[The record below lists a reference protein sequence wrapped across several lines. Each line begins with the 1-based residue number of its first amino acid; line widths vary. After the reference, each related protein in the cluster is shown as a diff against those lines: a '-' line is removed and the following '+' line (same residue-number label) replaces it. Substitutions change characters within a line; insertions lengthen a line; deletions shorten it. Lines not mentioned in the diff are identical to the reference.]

1 MNGRVDDDT
10 SSFAVFSKVD
20 ELVSKPVLGS
30 DGAASWQH
38 FRKEHSSK
46 IPQSQSVAPKAP
58 LKKSDRV
65 VFASWEEE
73 RRHEDQVRKVSGH
86 QQVGSGYTAFK
97 KKNDAEEAKERK
109 RKAQIEK
116 RIRPDDKEYF
126 IPSPTFVG
134 WKFDYIFTTRID
146 RGGTG
151 YYWDGHDSIK
161 SLKGGPTETA
171 TTSSTSDNGR
181 YKKATTTEDTGATSS
196 DNKPKKKKRKKEAT
210 TAPIFVSDP
219 NNPMEQAQAI
229 WQKRNQALLTTAM
242 APPTTG
248 SDLPPGWES
257 AHDPSSGKLYYFH
270 RSTGQRSWEK
280 PTPQPTVEEKKNGDS
295 AKDNLPEGWK
305 TAIDTTSGK
314 TYFYHTNGETRWE
327 RPEVP
332 ECRP

>member
-20 ELVSKPVLGS
+20 ELVSKPVL
-30 DGAASWQH
+30 
-38 FRKEHSSK
+38 
-46 IPQSQSVAPKAP
+46 AP
-58 LKKSDRV
+58 LKKSDRL
-65 VFASWEEE
+65 VFTSWEEE

-161 SLKGGPTETA
+161 SLKGGPTEAA

-181 YKKATTTEDTGATSS
+181 DKKTTTTDDAGTTSS
-196 DNKPKKKKRKKEAT
+196 DNKPKRK
-210 TAPIFVSDP
+210 S
-219 NNPMEQAQAI
+219 
-229 WQKRNQALLTTAM
+229 
-242 APPTTG
+242 
-248 SDLPPGWES
+248 
-257 AHDPSSGKLYYFH
+257 
-270 RSTGQRSWEK
+270 EK
-280 PTPQPTVEEKKNGDS
+280 
-295 AKDNLPEGWK
+295 
-305 TAIDTTSGK
+305 
-314 TYFYHTNGETRWE
+314 
-327 RPEVP
+327 
-332 ECRP
+332 